1 MDMRKEIKLSDL
13 FKRKPKQDDVEME
26 TTDPTEP
33 AEKKPSRFTLTR
45 KKSEDAEPKEPKAP
59 KEPRRKKSKKGA
71 GPALADVP
79 LMRAFNLMPKD
90 AAPGGD
96 NSRVNPVRLAIA
108 VAALVV
114 FALLASMFLIAN
126 ARVADKQTEL
136 NAMKSQLAALD
147 IPAQEPAAV
156 PSDPSLVAERDSR
169 TTALSSALGS
179 RVQWDRFLRDISLV
193 LPDDAWLTTMISSG
207 GVPADQR
214 GRLRPDRR
222 AARGLE
228 ERHGAERLRP
238 LGGERRDLAEPCAV
252 DAPGRVGNA
261 RERDGDHL
269 VQREAR
275 AVHDQRDAQ
284 APGSSRVKKDQKI
297 PMTPVLAVALV
308 LVAALAWFL
317 VVGPKQGR
325 GGELDAEIA
334 DYEAKIMVA
343 QQPKPEGPTV
353 VQIEVADVFRLAKAM
368 PDNEDMAN
376 VLLELNSVATS
387 AGIEFVSIQP
397 GPPANRNGYYAVP
410 VTLTLEGNYYDLT
423 DFLFRLRN
431 LVTVTD
437 GVLEAN
443 GRLYTL
449 DTIEI
454 HESSDGFP
462 QIEAVLVISA
472 YAYGAPEGEVAAAP
486 AEAAPPP
493 PPSGGTTVPA
503 TTTGQTTTGTA
514 PPVTS
519 TNNAMAPIPG
529 APGQPT
535 PPPPSGTP

>member
-1 MDMRKEIKLSDL
+1 M
-13 FKRKPKQDDVEME
+13 
-26 TTDPTEP
+26 
-33 AEKKPSRFTLTR
+33 
-45 KKSEDAEPKEPKAP
+45 
-59 KEPRRKKSKKGA
+59 
-71 GPALADVP
+71 
-79 LMRAFNLMPKD
+79 
-90 AAPGGD
+90 
-96 NSRVNPVRLAIA
+96 
-108 VAALVV
+108 
-114 FALLASMFLIAN
+114 
-126 ARVADKQTEL
+126 
-136 NAMKSQLAALD
+136 
-147 IPAQEPAAV
+147 
-156 PSDPSLVAERDSR
+156 
-169 TTALSSALGS
+169 
-179 RVQWDRFLRDISLV
+179 
-193 LPDDAWLTTMISSG
+193 
-207 GVPADQR
+207 
-214 GRLRPDRR
+214 
-222 AARGLE
+222 
-228 ERHGAERLRP
+228 
-238 LGGERRDLAEPCAV
+238 
-252 DAPGRVGNA
+252 
-261 RERDGDHL
+261 
-269 VQREAR
+269 
-275 AVHDQRDAQ
+275 
-284 APGSSRVKKDQKI
+284 KKDQKI

-343 QQPKPEGPTV
+343 QQPKPEGPTL

-397 GPPANRNGYYAVP
+397 GPPANRSGYYAVP